1 MFAKKQQHCL
11 NIQCAP
17 GCCFQNFLK
26 ETKCNGQIHLLEL
39 FLAFIFGIDLAQ
51 PHEKILSKCNAH
63 RLIAVPLGL
72 FIEFLTIFKILFF
85 LRIWSKLY
93 WRFQQTLKMFSFP
106 KFTQNCM
113 NTATPNQGWVRED
126 FQLPDVDLLT
136 LSPTDNFG
144 KTGCTPKKFWENFSQ
159 EFLLLK
165 CIAQT

>member
-1 MFAKKQQHCL
+1 M
-11 NIQCAP
+11 
-17 GCCFQNFLK
+17 
-26 ETKCNGQIHLLEL
+26 LEL

-85 LRIWSKLY
+85 LRTWSKLY

-106 KFTQNCM
+106 KFTPNCM

-126 FQLPDVDLLT
+126 FQLPDVDLLRFFFRRGGRV
-136 LSPTDNFG
+136 LG
-144 KTGCTPKKFWENFSQ
+144 Q
-159 EFLLLK
+159 ER
-165 CIAQT
+165 

>member
-17 GCCFQNFLK
+17 GCCFRNFLK
-26 ETKCNGQIHLLEL
+26 EKRR
-39 FLAFIFGIDLAQ
+39 
-51 PHEKILSKCNAH
+51 NAH
-63 RLIAVPLGL
+63 RLIVVPRGL

-93 WRFQQTLKMFSFP
+93 WRFQQTLKMYKFP

-126 FQLPDVDLLT
+126 FQLPDVDLLRGSPPEET
-136 LSPTDNFG
+136 HYSPKLGHNQSALKMYFQTQISLSN
-144 KTGCTPKKFWENFSQ
+144 
-159 EFLLLK
+159 
-165 CIAQT
+165 